1 MPWVLGQKVAPV
13 PCGIGKNFRAA
24 GAMNLSRKAKRYD
37 DAILPGDFQGFEP
50 FRDGDPTLN
59 GVLHGAMR
67 RTGDGVEL
75 GQLCLERLCTKKQT
89 FAKLKSRA
97 ELLSRQVTYLDE
109 RLEIVDHDRRAMYI
123 QLRSLPPYKDDLQIQ
138 FNEICI
144 GKDRVEVKRI
154 AFYRRDEVKRQ
165 VPLNLS
171 EADLERLVCDLRQV
185 LSPA

>member
-1 MPWVLGQKVAPV
+1 MK
-13 PCGIGKNFRAA
+13 
-24 GAMNLSRKAKRYD
+24 LSRKAKRYD
-37 DAILPGDFQGFEP
+37 DAVQPGEFQGFEA
-50 FRDGDPTLN
+50 FRDGDPLVD
-59 GVLHGAMR
+59 GMLLGAIR
-67 RTGDGVEL
+67 RTGASVEL
-75 GQLCLERLCTKKQT
+75 GQLSLEWLSPRKQT
-89 FAKLKSRA
+89 FAALKSRA

-144 GKDRVEVKRI
+144 GRDRVEVKRI
-154 AFYRRDEVKRQ
+154 AFYRRDETKRQ

-171 EADLERLVCDLRQV
+171 EGDLERLKCDLRQV